1 MDRLRAWGILALLA
15 ALWAMPAFAADP
27 DEAPVNNY
35 DRGVMGFTKW
45 NAGHPEPPKAPPVP
59 PEVAAAKQREKD
71 TAAALRAQE
80 EANLLRRLNACNRLR
95 EVAVQTGDEKLE
107 QLADELEK
115 RAGAVF
121 TARTTV
127 LAGGKSLAGD
137 EDQRVAAGKREGK
150 K

>member
-15 ALWAMPAFAADP
+15 ALCGLPAAAAEP
-27 DEAPVNNY
+27 DETVPANF
-35 DRGVMGFTKW
+35 DRGAMGFAKW

-71 TAAALRAQE
+71 TAAAMRAQE
-80 EANLLRRLNACNRLR
+80 EANLLRRLAVCNRLR
-95 EVAVQTGDEKLE
+95 EIAVQTGDETLE
-107 QLADELEK
+107 QKADELEK

-127 LAGGKSLAGD
+127 LAGGKSLGGE
-137 EDQRVAAGKREGK
+137 EDQRLAATKREGK
-150 K
+150 R